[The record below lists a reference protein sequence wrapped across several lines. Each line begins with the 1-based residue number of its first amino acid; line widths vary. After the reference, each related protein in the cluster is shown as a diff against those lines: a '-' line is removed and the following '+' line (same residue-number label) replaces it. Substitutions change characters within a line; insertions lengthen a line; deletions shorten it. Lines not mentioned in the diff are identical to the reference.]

1 MKEQRRRTTA
11 DGSANSCAVVVR
23 RWSVVCR
30 ASAVIP
36 ATSGRPESDGARA
49 FLAPSAL
56 FGAAWAARR
65 KASPPLALIHIFLNS
80 KFRIQNLKF
89 KIPPAFLRPSL
100 RVSSPFGLSEGPSF
114 NDAWRHQYAHQLKT
128 LNSKPWLAPLSLVT
142 PAASDQLQRRSDEV
156 RK

>member
-11 DGSANSCAVVVR
+11 DGSANSCAVVVGR
-23 RWSVVCR
+23 RSVVYR

-65 KASPPLALIHIFLNS
+65 KALPPFIFMNILLNS
-80 KFRIQNLKF
+80 KLK
-89 KIPPAFLRPSL
+89 I
-100 RVSSPFGLSEGPSF
+100 
-114 NDAWRHQYAHQLKT
+114 
-128 LNSKPWLAPLSLVT
+128 
-142 PAASDQLQRRSDEV
+142 
-156 RK
+156 